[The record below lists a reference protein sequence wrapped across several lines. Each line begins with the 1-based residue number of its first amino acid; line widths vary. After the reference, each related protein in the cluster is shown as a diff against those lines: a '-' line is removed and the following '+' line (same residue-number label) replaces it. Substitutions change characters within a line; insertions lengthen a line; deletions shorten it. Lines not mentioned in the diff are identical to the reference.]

1 MEASKQFG
9 KLVELIADL
18 QINGSKVHL
27 VLIGDG
33 PERPALEKLAA
44 ELGILASVTFPGEVP
59 LAKQWLPA
67 FDLFVFTSVDE
78 GMPNA
83 VLEAGAAGLPIVTWE
98 LPFYREILENE
109 KTGLLVEAGNIQKLE
124 EAITRLIDSPPL
136 RARLGAEAQAHVLRE
151 FSLERFITGMS
162 SAYQAVLRG
171 DKPSGEFAP

>member
-1 MEASKQFG
+1 MTSKQFG

-44 ELGILASVTFPGEVP
+44 ELDILASVTFTGEVP

-78 GMPNA
+78 GMPNV
-83 VLEAGAAGLPIVTWE
+83 VLEAGAAGLPIVTWKSS
-98 LPFYREILENE
+98 
-109 KTGLLVEAGNIQKLE
+109 KTKKLGCWWKLE
-124 EAITRLIDSPPL
+124 ICRSWK
-136 RARLGAEAQAHVLRE
+136 
-151 FSLERFITGMS
+151 
-162 SAYQAVLRG
+162 
-171 DKPSGEFAP
+171 KP